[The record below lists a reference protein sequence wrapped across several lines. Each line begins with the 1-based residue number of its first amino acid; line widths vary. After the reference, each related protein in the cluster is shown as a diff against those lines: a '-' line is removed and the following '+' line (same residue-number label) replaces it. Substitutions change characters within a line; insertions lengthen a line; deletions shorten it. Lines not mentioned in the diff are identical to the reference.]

1 MNEAIRTIQDH
12 RSIRQYTDEAVSD
25 EHLDTII
32 QSAQSAASSING
44 QQVTIIS
51 VQDKEK
57 KKKLSELAGNQAWI
71 DQAPLFLIFCADFNR
86 AKIAAELNDAP
97 LGVTDGLESILVGA
111 TDAGISLEA
120 ATVAAESLGLGTV
133 PIGGIRRKPLE
144 VIELLDL
151 PEYVF
156 PVSGLVVG
164 HPADHSAKKP
174 RLPQAA
180 VHHRESYNHDLKPL
194 IQDYDAE
201 MAEYM
206 QKRTNG
212 ADDRNWSQT
221 VSAIY
226 KTIYYPEVRAMLEK
240 QGFKF
245 E

>member
-144 VIELLDL
+144 VID
-151 PEYVF
+151 
-156 PVSGLVVG
+156 S
-164 HPADHSAKKP
+164 
-174 RLPQAA
+174 RL
-180 VHHRESYNHDLKPL
+180 
-194 IQDYDAE
+194 
-201 MAEYM
+201 
-206 QKRTNG
+206 
-212 ADDRNWSQT
+212 
-221 VSAIY
+221 
-226 KTIYYPEVRAMLEK
+226 
-240 QGFKF
+240 
-245 E
+245 

>member
-133 PIGGIRRKPLE
+133 PIGGIRRKPLA

-206 QKRTNG
+206 KKRTNG

>member
-97 LGVTDGLESILVGA
+97 LA
-111 TDAGISLEA
+111 
-120 ATVAAESLGLGTV
+120 
-133 PIGGIRRKPLE
+133 
-144 VIELLDL
+144 
-151 PEYVF
+151 
-156 PVSGLVVG
+156 
-164 HPADHSAKKP
+164 
-174 RLPQAA
+174 
-180 VHHRESYNHDLKPL
+180 
-194 IQDYDAE
+194 
-201 MAEYM
+201 
-206 QKRTNG
+206 
-212 ADDRNWSQT
+212 
-221 VSAIY
+221 
-226 KTIYYPEVRAMLEK
+226 
-240 QGFKF
+240 
-245 E
+245 